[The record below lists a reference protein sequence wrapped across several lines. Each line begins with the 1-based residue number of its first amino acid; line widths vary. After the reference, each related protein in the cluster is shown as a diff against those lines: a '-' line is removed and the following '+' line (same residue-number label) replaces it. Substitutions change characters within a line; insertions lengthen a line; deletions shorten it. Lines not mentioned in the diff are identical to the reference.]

1 MSFFLVVFELKILE
15 NNLVKCSHLSS
26 LKSFLKFFHRYFCLW
41 KLIYISF
48 FENAKRCYNAF
59 VWEGGSRDIMLK
71 VEKSIIDFRS
81 MNVEGTFPLA
91 LWRPL
96 ISVFYF

>member
-1 MSFFLVVFELKILE
+1 MFAFKFTEVIFKVFSSIFLFVET
-15 NNLVKCSHLSS
+15 
-26 LKSFLKFFHRYFCLW
+26 Y
-41 KLIYISF
+41 IYLAF

-81 MNVEGTFPLA
+81 MKVEGTFPLA

>member
-1 MSFFLVVFELKILE
+1 MFAFKFTEVIFKVFSSIFLFVVT
-15 NNLVKCSHLSS
+15 
-26 LKSFLKFFHRYFCLW
+26 Y
-41 KLIYISF
+41 IYISF
-48 FENAKRCYNAF
+48 FANAKRCYNAF
-59 VWEGGSRDIMLK
+59 AWESGSRDIMLK

-81 MNVEGTFPLA
+81 MKVEGTFPLA